1 MINKFK
7 DKEPKIHSNCFIA
20 ETSDVIGDVTVE
32 ECANIWFG
40 SVVRGDT
47 NNIII
52 GKNTN
57 IQDNSVLHVDKS
69 HPLIIEENV
78 TVGHGAILHGC
89 KIGSNSLI
97 GMGSIVLDGAV
108 IGKHTL
114 VAAGSLV
121 PQGKIIPDGVLCM
134 GSPVKVIRE
143 LTEEEKMNLTQSA
156 LNYVELSKA
165 YK

>member
-1 MINKFK
+1 MIKKIK
-7 DKEPKIHSNCFIA
+7 DREPKIHKSCFVA
-20 ETSDVIGDVTVE
+20 ETSHVIGDVTLE
-32 ECANIWFG
+32 EGVNLWFG
-40 SVVRGDT
+40 SVLRGDT

-57 IQDNSVLHVDKS
+57 IQDNSVLHVDKN

-89 KIGSNSLI
+89 NIGSNSLI

-121 PQGKIIPDGVLCM
+121 PQGKVIPDGVLCI

-143 LTEEEKMNLTQSA
+143 LTEEEKTNLTQSA